1 MVMGLP
7 TEANRYLAFVNRF
20 DQCFLRGVYM
30 STMLI
35 SGAGLY
41 VVALSENIVKG
52 FRYGESCAYTGKFY
66 SKAGIGIICRLFV
79 PAFAFF

>member
-1 MVMGLP
+1 
-7 TEANRYLAFVNRF
+7 
-20 DQCFLRGVYM
+20 M